1 MYFASF
7 SPKKCAIPKAR
18 KPEVIAPFDKVER
31 YGYVPFA
38 ERVQKMEQAGLNLM
52 LIRAEM
58 CDFKPDDALD
68 FDRNFSRTSDFDKFQ
83 MDMMQKEVSEK
94 YAKLNDLILQQKM
107 INSLREQGY
116 NITEATNIVNN
127 EINAKNVA
135 ANNNDATVQP
145 SKEEVK

>member
-7 SPKKCAIPKAR
+7 SPKKNAVPKAR
-18 KPEVIAPFDKVER
+18 KPEIIAPLDKVER
-31 YGYVPFA
+31 YGYIPFA

-68 FDRNFSRTSDFDKFQ
+68 FNRDFSRTSDFDKFQ
-83 MDMMQKEVSEK
+83 LDMMQKEVSEK
-94 YAKLNDLILQQKM
+94 YAKLNDLMLQQKM

-116 NITEATNIVNN
+116 TITEATNIANN
-127 EINAKNVA
+127 EINAKKVA
-135 ANNNDATVQP
+135 ENDSTSTVQP
-145 SKEEVK
+145 SKDDIK

>member
-7 SPKKCAIPKAR
+7 SPKKTAIPKLR
-18 KPEVIAPFDKVER
+18 NPEVIAPFDKVER
-31 YGYVPFA
+31 YGYVPFS

-58 CDFKPDDALD
+58 CDFKPDEALD
-68 FDRNFSRTSDFDKFQ
+68 FDRDFSRTSDFDKFQ

-94 YAKLNDLILQQKM
+94 YAKLNDLLVKQQM

-116 NITEATNIVNN
+116 TITEATFFAFASLFAIL
-127 EINAKNVA
+127 VA
-135 ANNNDATVQP
+135 SVM
-145 SKEEVK
+145 V